1 MEELIKIHV
10 SGKTGNPIVNA
21 RDLYD
26 YLGVKQKFADWI
38 KNLINKFGFIENEDY
53 ACIFFDVQGKKI
65 ELPKNRTLLSQDIQV
80 HKIEYAITFDMAK
93 ELSMLQNN
101 EKGKD
106 ARRYF
111 IRVEKEWRASKALVQ
126 STAET
131 IPIPEVARM
140 YNMGINVF
148 RGKLRYYGI
157 LGNVKTDYKQY
168 NRPYLKFIAD
178 GCFIGDQPTKIKG
191 LSLINEVFRTG
202 ESLREAD
209 NINSKDNQNKVDCL
223 YAVVR
228 AIGGLLYSGQ
238 EGSNVS
244 PKRQAAISAL
254 STAMHNADELFNQNK
269 QKSLE

>member
-1 MEELIKIHV
+1 MEELIKIRTSV
-10 SGKTGNPIVNA
+10 KTGNPIVDA
-21 RDLYD
+21 RDLHKG
-26 YLGVKQKFADWI
+26 LNVGKKFATWI
-38 KNLINKFGFIENEDY
+38 TDVIEKYNFVENIEY
-53 ACIFFDVQGKKI
+53 AKIYLDKDGKQI
-65 ELPKNRTLLSQDIQV
+65 TLPKNGKLVNTGFQTR
-80 HKIEYAITFDMAK
+80 IEYALTVDCAK
-93 ELSMLQNN
+93 QIAMVQNN
-101 EKGKD
+101 D
-106 ARRYF
+106 AGRKLRLYF
-111 IRVEKEWRASKALVQ
+111 IEVEKTWKAEKTSQ
-126 STAET
+126 ST

-238 EGSNVS
+238 EGSHVS